1 MSRIE
6 KALEKAAKQREG
18 SFEENDHKVREIP
31 TLRKEAPGKDF
42 STFDSVPRPQI
53 QNPYL
58 VTANDRHSPISEQYR
73 KLKSLLVKT
82 AKGEDG
88 RNSLLITSTVGGEG
102 KTITALNL
110 SIALAQEYDHT
121 VLLVEADLR
130 RPTVMSYLGLQAE
143 VGLTDCVLDGVDV
156 GSAIVKTGIGKL
168 AVLPAGRPVEDP
180 VEVFSSTRMSV
191 ILDEVKKRYSD
202 RFVIID
208 TTPLLPFAEGYIL
221 ANLVDYVMFV
231 ARQDYTPFDKLK
243 EALASLKSNNLLGV
257 VCNDVDSTL
266 VGNGYYGYY
275 GYYNYAKKA

>member
-18 SFEENDHKVREIP
+18 SSGEKTHKVREIP

-42 STFDSVPRPQI
+42 SAFDSVPRPQI
-53 QNPYL
+53 RNPYL

-82 AKGEDG
+82 AQGEDG

-110 SIALAQEYDHT
+110 GIALAQEYDHT

-130 RPTVMSYLGLQAE
+130 RPTIMSYLGLHAGA
-143 VGLTDCVLDGVDV
+143 GLTDCVLDGVDV
-156 GSAIVKTGIGKL
+156 GSAIIKTGIGKL

-180 VEVFSSTRMSV
+180 VEVFSSTRMAT

-208 TTPLLPFAEGYIL
+208 STPLLPFAEGYIL
-221 ANLVDYVMFV
+221 ANLVDYVIFV

-257 VCNDVDSTL
+257 VCNDVDGTL

-275 GYYNYAKKA
+275 GYYKYAKKA

>member
-6 KALEKAAKQREG
+6 NALEKAAKQREG
-18 SFEENDHKVREIP
+18 SGEEKDHKVREIP
-31 TLRKEAPGKDF
+31 TLRKESPGKDF
-42 STFDSVPRPQI
+42 SAFDAVPRPQI

-110 SIALAQEYDHT
+110 AIALAQEYDHT
-121 VLLVEADLR
+121 VLLIEADLR
-130 RPTVMSYLGLQAE
+130 RPTIMSYLGLKSD
-143 VGLTDCVLDGVDV
+143 VGLTDCVLDGIDV
-156 GSAIVKTGIGKL
+156 GSALVKTGIGKL
-168 AVLPAGRPVEDP
+168 VVLPAGRPVEDP
-180 VEVFSSTRMSV
+180 VEVFSSTRMAG

-202 RFVIID
+202 RFVIVD
-208 TTPLLPFAEGYIL
+208 STPLLPFAEGYIL
-221 ANLVDYVMFV
+221 ASLVDYVMFI

>member
-6 KALEKAAKQREG
+6 KALEKAAKQRE
-18 SFEENDHKVREIP
+18 SSDQKKDHKVREIP

-42 STFDSVPRPQI
+42 SAFDAVPHPQI

-82 AKGEDG
+82 AKGQDG

-110 SIALAQEYDHT
+110 GIALAQEYDHT
-121 VLLVEADLR
+121 VLLIEADLR
-130 RPTVMSYLGLQAE
+130 RPSIMSYLGLE
-143 VGLTDCVLDGVDV
+143 GGVGLTDCVLDGIDV
-156 GSAIVKTGIGKL
+156 GSALVKTGIGKL
-168 AVLPAGRPVEDP
+168 VVLSAGRPVEDP
-180 VEVFSSTRMSV
+180 VEVFSSSRMAA
-191 ILDEVKKRYSD
+191 ILEEVKKRYSD
-202 RFVIID
+202 RFVIVD
-208 TTPLLPFAEGYIL
+208 STPLLPFAEGYIL